1 MLYNVCCVR
10 KYADMCVFSQNVSCF
25 KFMFIFAA
33 LNNDKFFIMKRIA
46 LLFTNFSLEDLCSG
60 TYIITLKTQSK
71 SLTLKLIK
79 L

>member
-1 MLYNVCCVR
+1 MLCEKICRYVR
-10 KYADMCVFSQNVSCF
+10 FFSRNVSCF

-46 LLFTNFSLEDLCSG
+46 LLFTNFSLEDLSSG